1 MEKISLYKSFKP
13 AEFDGFKKEMYTVPN
28 IPARPLPQGMLNYG
42 GFYYFKVGVVNVPV
56 RRAIGMRWMVIV

>member
-1 MEKISLYKSFKP
+1 MAVKTIDVFPAKRYIS
-13 AEFDGFKKEMYTVPN
+13 TN

-42 GFYYFKVGVVNVPV
+42 GFYYFKGGMVNVPV